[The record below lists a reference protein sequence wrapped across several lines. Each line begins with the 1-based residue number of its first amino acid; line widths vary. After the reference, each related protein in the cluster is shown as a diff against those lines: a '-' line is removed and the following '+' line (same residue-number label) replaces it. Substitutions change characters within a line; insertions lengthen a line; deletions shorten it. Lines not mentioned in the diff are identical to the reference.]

1 MGLKRTSYR
10 WCFGC
15 FMLLFLMMVW
25 LPSYG
30 ADDFYAEL
38 SIDVDSSGFVTLQGV
53 TNYPDL
59 LINNT
64 PMYTIKKQGNWILNI
79 TKDTVFSDFIY
90 ELLLPKGASINY
102 IKSSGFLRI
111 EEHEGRLVV
120 NGVGE
125 NETFTLIVQYQIEKL
140 VGDTGISE
148 KDAVSLFLIII
159 IVILLIILMVFYLK
173 KRKKNI
179 TNTVPK
185 EDSPASDL
193 KGLNKRQKEIITL
206 LRERKL
212 PLTQTE
218 IQKELDIPKAA
229 VSRNIHG
236 LEMKGLIEKEQIGM
250 SNLIR
255 LKKP

>member
-1 MGLKRTSYR
+1 MGLKRIYYQ

-15 FMLLFLMMVW
+15 FLLLFLMIVW
-25 LPSYG
+25 VPSYG
-30 ADDFYAEL
+30 AADFYADI

-125 NETFTLIVQYQIEKL
+125 NETFTLIIQYQIEKL
-140 VGDTGISE
+140 VGDAGISE

-159 IVILLIILMVFYLK
+159 IVILLILLMVFYLK

-185 EDSPASDL
+185 EDAPDNDL
-193 KGLNKRQKEIITL
+193 KGLNKRQKEIIKL

-218 IQKELDIPKAA
+218 IQKELGIPKAA
-229 VSRNIHG
+229 VSRNIHS
-236 LEMKGLIEKEQIGM
+236 LEMKWFIEKEQIGM

>member
-1 MGLKRTSYR
+1 
-10 WCFGC
+10 
-15 FMLLFLMMVW
+15 
-25 LPSYG
+25 
-30 ADDFYAEL
+30 
-38 SIDVDSSGFVTLQGV
+38 
-53 TNYPDL
+53 
-59 LINNT
+59 
-64 PMYTIKKQGNWILNI
+64 
-79 TKDTVFSDFIY
+79 
-90 ELLLPKGASINY
+90 
-102 IKSSGFLRI
+102 
-111 EEHEGRLVV
+111 
-120 NGVGE
+120 
-125 NETFTLIVQYQIEKL
+125 
-140 VGDTGISE
+140 
-148 KDAVSLFLIII
+148 
-159 IVILLIILMVFYLK
+159 MVFYLK
-173 KRKKNI
+173 KRKKNG

-185 EDSPASDL
+185 EDAPSNDL